1 MRLSLLILA
10 LCCSLAANAGKTSG
24 TYHVP
29 EVGKS
34 PDPEMTVLSVEDRDG
49 YECRYVEFT
58 VEGKRR
64 SRERVRAYLLIPDQ
78 ASETVKCPAVLM
90 LHDHGARFDIGKEKL
105 VRPLAAVLPHGSDD
119 HIARSSRQWVDK
131 NFDGVWLAD
140 SMARQGYVV
149 LAADALYWGERS
161 NPEAQRWSE
170 LNYADKEDFSEAS
183 DRTLDVRARKDTIKA
198 LKTRVY
204 EGQRKVYDD
213 LFARDVIWAEKMLR
227 DDIASVGLLKSLPYV
242 DTENI
247 GAFGFSMGAHRC
259 WMLAAFCDDVK
270 CGVALSWMTTLDREA
285 EMSASDYSMAVM
297 PMRKQLDFGDIGMFL
312 SPKPMLFLNGETD
325 HLFPK
330 EKVEVAFEKLHD
342 HYSENPGQLKTL
354 FFDGGHHCGKQVQ
367 AVIADYLDEN
377 LKGPKYTNPVIN
389 ADYSDPDICRV
400 GDDYYM
406 TSSSFNHFPGLQIL
420 HSTDLVNWELIGA
433 ALTDYP
439 GPDWDDS
446 LPWDVLSPG
455 LEPDEPEAPGAHEW
469 RTVPQHGCGVWA
481 PAIRYHDGEFY
492 IYCGDPDRG
501 VFMVKTKDPAG
512 KWDDPVW
519 LVKAKGYIDPC
530 PLWDSQGRAWLTHGC
545 AGSRAGVKSVLF
557 IAPMSDDGTRLLDR
571 SRVIYDGH
579 RTQPTIEGTK
589 FYEYEGRYYIFS
601 PAGGVSTGWQTVL
614 RSDDPYGP
622 YEEKVVMAQ
631 NGSPVN
637 GPHQGGWIETASG
650 EFWFM
655 HFQDKDAYGRV
666 VHLQPMK
673 WNDGWPVIGE
683 DEDEDGVGTPVT
695 RYRVPDLPFTG
706 VKRPAD
712 SDEFEKPSLGL
723 QWQWAAV
730 PSPYWSHA
738 DASKG
743 CLRLYSVQQS
753 DDWKNLWDSPNLLMQ
768 KFPEDRFTVTTKISF
783 TPNPQL
789 KQKSEACGLVVMGES
804 YATLRLED
812 SPEGIR
818 LKMVECIDADN
829 GSPERVVFSR
839 AIDSELLPV
848 PASNVYMSTTVPPV
862 APLPYVECTV
872 YFRAQVKDVPRE
884 GNVPASV
891 CTFSYSFDGNTW
903 HKVIS
908 DGQEYELKVRPGRW
922 IGAKV
927 GLYCNRYHSR
937 NDSGW
942 MESDWFRIS
951 Y

>member
-78 ASETVKCPAVLM
+78 AFETVKCPAVLM

-227 DDIASVGLLKSLPYV
+227 DDIASVDLLKSLPYV

-312 SPKPMLFLNGETD
+312 APKPMLFLNGETD

-342 HYSENPGQLKTL
+342 HYSENPWQLKTL

-492 IYCGDPDRG
+492 
-501 VFMVKTKDPAG
+501 
-512 KWDDPVW
+512 
-519 LVKAKGYIDPC
+519 L
-530 PLWDSQGRAWLTHGC
+530 
-545 AGSRAGVKSVLF
+545 
-557 IAPMSDDGTRLLDR
+557 
-571 SRVIYDGH
+571 
-579 RTQPTIEGTK
+579 
-589 FYEYEGRYYIFS
+589 
-601 PAGGVSTGWQTVL
+601 
-614 RSDDPYGP
+614 
-622 YEEKVVMAQ
+622 
-631 NGSPVN
+631 
-637 GPHQGGWIETASG
+637 
-650 EFWFM
+650 
-655 HFQDKDAYGRV
+655 
-666 VHLQPMK
+666 
-673 WNDGWPVIGE
+673 
-683 DEDEDGVGTPVT
+683 
-695 RYRVPDLPFTG
+695 
-706 VKRPAD
+706 
-712 SDEFEKPSLGL
+712 
-723 QWQWAAV
+723 
-730 PSPYWSHA
+730 
-738 DASKG
+738 
-743 CLRLYSVQQS
+743 
-753 DDWKNLWDSPNLLMQ
+753 
-768 KFPEDRFTVTTKISF
+768 
-783 TPNPQL
+783 
-789 KQKSEACGLVVMGES
+789 
-804 YATLRLED
+804 
-812 SPEGIR
+812 
-818 LKMVECIDADN
+818 
-829 GSPERVVFSR
+829 
-839 AIDSELLPV
+839 
-848 PASNVYMSTTVPPV
+848 
-862 APLPYVECTV
+862 
-872 YFRAQVKDVPRE
+872 
-884 GNVPASV
+884 
-891 CTFSYSFDGNTW
+891 
-903 HKVIS
+903 
-908 DGQEYELKVRPGRW
+908 
-922 IGAKV
+922 
-927 GLYCNRYHSR
+927 
-937 NDSGW
+937 
-942 MESDWFRIS
+942 
-951 Y
+951 